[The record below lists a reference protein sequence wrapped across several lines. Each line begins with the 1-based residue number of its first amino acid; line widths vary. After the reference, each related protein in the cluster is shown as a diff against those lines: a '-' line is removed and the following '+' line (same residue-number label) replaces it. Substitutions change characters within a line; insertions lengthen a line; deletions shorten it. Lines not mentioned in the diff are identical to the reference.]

1 MVSWSDDGGSTFQ
14 NQILANIGVQGAYKN
29 RAIVRRLGQARDRI
43 FQVEITDPVNAV
55 IVSAELEAEAGA
67 H

>member
-1 MVSWSDDGGSTFQ
+1 MLSWSDDGGSTFQ
-14 NQILANIGVQGAYKN
+14 NQILVNIGVQGAYKN
-29 RAIVRRLGQARDRI
+29 RAIARRLGHARDRI

-55 IVSAELEAEAGA
+55 IVSAELEAEPGA